1 MTHLLKFILDVVQTE
16 ICNAGDGFYSDWSAW
31 GACSQTCAGGVNTRT
46 RDHSCGDRDARGV
59 AFVLVET
66 GTCGVDGNWGPWGGF
81 SQCSTS
87 CEGGVSERSR
97 QHECSRLFDREQT
110 GCGSPGKNLFS
121 KIQKNANIFGSQF
134 NKFYFAQFSYLKFQF
149 SLR

>member
-1 MTHLLKFILDVVQTE
+1 M
-16 ICNAGDGFYSDWSAW
+16 
-31 GACSQTCAGGVNTRT
+31 
-46 RDHSCGDRDARGV
+46 
-59 AFVLVET
+59 LVET

-110 GCGSPGKNLFS
+110 TCGSPGKDLYS
-121 KIQKNANIFGSQF
+121 KIKKILIFLQYVF
-134 NKFYFAQFSYLKFQF
+134 EF
-149 SLR
+149 